1 MTSLAAVSSD
11 PSVGFDHCA
20 IAAFFV
26 LGVVNSSRCHR
37 LHTQRSAESKL
48 PKPNQTKPTVSVL
61 RMKGME
67 NKKILLVLGEASLK
81 RWENFGK
88 FLV

>member
-37 LHTQRSAESKL
+37 LHTQRNAESKL
-48 PKPNQTKPTVSVL
+48 PKSNQTKPNVAAAL
-61 RMKGME
+61 W
-67 NKKILLVLGEASLK
+67 L
-81 RWENFGK
+81 
-88 FLV
+88 